1 MDVYL
6 IRHGLT
12 KSNRELRYL
21 GRTDEPLSDEGR
33 AGAEHAGRFPAVRAV
48 ATSPMLRTR
57 QTAGI
62 LFPGAEL
69 IVYDGFR
76 EMDFG
81 DFEGRLPDE
90 LAGDAD
96 YLAWV
101 SAECA
106 LPCPGGE
113 TAEGFLGRC
122 EAALISAVRDAC
134 ERGDDRLIVVTHGGV
149 IMTLMQRYSG
159 DAEKTFFDWY
169 PKNCAGYRASLDASA
184 WDGTGRFT
192 EYAPLTALSF

>member
-33 AGAEHAGRFPAVRAV
+33 ADAERTGRFPAVHTV
-48 ATSPMLRTR
+48 ATSPMLRAR

-62 LFPGAEL
+62 LFPNAEL
-69 IVYDGFR
+69 VVYGGFR

-81 DFEGRLPDE
+81 DFEGRLSDE
-90 LAGDAD
+90 LAGDAAFLD
-96 YLAWV
+96 WIRTD
-101 SAECA
+101 CA

-122 EAALISAVRDAC
+122 EDALLSAVRDVYG
-134 ERGDDRLIVVTHGGV
+134 RGDDRLIVVTHGGV

-169 PKNCAGYRASLDASA
+169 PKNCSGYRASLDAAA
-184 WDGTGRFT
+184 WDGTGRFAG
-192 EYAPLTALSF
+192 YAPLAALSF

>member
-33 AGAEHAGRFPAVRAV
+33 ELAAQAGRFPQVRVV

-62 LFPGAEL
+62 LFPNAAL
-69 IVYDGFR
+69 IPYDGFR

-81 DFEGRLPDE
+81 DFEARLADE
-90 LAGDAD
+90 LANDTG
-96 YLAWV
+96 YLAWIGTD
-101 SAECA
+101 CA

-113 TAEGFLGRC
+113 TAEGFLSRC
-122 EAALISAVRDAC
+122 EAALVSAVRDAAA
-134 ERGDDRLIVVTHGGV
+134 RGDERLIVITHGGV

-159 DAEKTFFDWY
+159 DAEKSFFDWY
-169 PKNCAGYRASLDASA
+169 PGNCAGYRASLDAAA
-184 WDGTGRFT
+184 WDGTGKFRQY
-192 EYAPLTALSF
+192 EKLTALSF